1 MIINLSSIYGVSGPD
16 QSIYGKALKYQGYKN
31 LEYSVAKAGLIG
43 FTNALSS
50 YYKNT
55 NIKVLCLILGGV
67 FEKKMKKSFVKKYLL
82 KTVENKM
89 LSTIEICK
97 YIEFCINNRNIIS
110 GSNIT
115 IDNGAKAI
123 F

>member
-1 MIINLSSIYGVSGPD
+1 
-16 QSIYGKALKYQGYKN
+16 
-31 LEYSVAKAGLIG
+31 
-43 FTNALSS
+43 
-50 YYKNT
+50 
-55 NIKVLCLILGGV
+55 
-67 FEKKMKKSFVKKYLL
+67 MKKSFVKKYLL